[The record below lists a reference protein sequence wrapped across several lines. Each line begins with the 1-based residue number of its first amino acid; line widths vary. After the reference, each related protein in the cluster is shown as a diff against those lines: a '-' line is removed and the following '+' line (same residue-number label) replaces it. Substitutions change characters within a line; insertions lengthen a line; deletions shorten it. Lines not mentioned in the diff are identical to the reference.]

1 MSKLLDYQIPHVD
14 KLIRNLTQYNVCV
27 DASDTGT
34 GKTYSALYVAKKLNL
49 RPFIVCPKCV
59 ISSWK
64 KVAKTIGVDP
74 IYIINY
80 DQIIAPYIINQTQQ
94 DHKIRI
100 LNDYLEKTKLDN
112 EQNHN
117 PEQQSDIVLPE
128 FPADMPE
135 HVRNDILANTGKV
148 AKIKSAKTK
157 STKTKSATK
166 LTKTKT
172 NLPNADQQPNIK
184 QAEKLSYTEDQ
195 VKLHLQFCKKKFIP
209 VVDEAK
215 VALNDGTD
223 EENEEKEAVD
233 ATATA
238 KATAKAKGKKKT
250 VKPVAD
256 KLIGFEW
263 SLPNNAIVI
272 FDEVHR
278 CKNKK
283 TLHFQLLKSLREY
296 IGPNF
301 KCLILSATIADKI
314 NYFGPV
320 GYTLGWYTDIDKF
333 KIWLNKKAKDTGFS
347 LSKTIHHLLFPFY
360 GSRMRIAELGDLFP
374 HNQILPEC
382 YDMDNANQI
391 EAQYRIIQK
400 ALEDLRA
407 AKANAQC
414 ILEIILRAR
423 QMIEMLKYPTFCELI
438 DDHLESGLSV
448 VVFVNFNDTMNKLA
462 QTFET
467 TSVIHGKQTEAERQ
481 KVIEDFQSNRTT
493 IIIANIKAGGVGIS
507 LHDIHGGHPRVSIIS
522 PTWSAQDTMQTLG
535 RIHRAEGKTP
545 AIQKFVFCAGT
556 IEEYICDKL
565 REKLDD
571 MSMINDGVLHP
582 FPKLETDPET
592 DSETDNVSDNDTD
605 ANAVVETKKKT
616 KTNQAK
622 KGKSCSDY
630 LNI

>member
-94 DHKIRI
+94 DNKIRI
-100 LNDYLEKTKLDN
+100 LNDYLEKTKLD

-117 PEQQSDIVLPE
+117 HEQQSDIVLPE
-128 FPADMPE
+128 FSADMPE

-157 STKTKSATK
+157 YTKTKSATK

-233 ATATA
+233 GTTTA
-238 KATAKAKGKKKT
+238 KTKGKKKT

-283 TLHFQLLKSLREY
+283 TLHFQ
-296 IGPNF
+296 
-301 KCLILSATIADKI
+301 
-314 NYFGPV
+314 NY
-320 GYTLGWYTDIDKF
+320 
-333 KIWLNKKAKDTGFS
+333 S
-347 LSKTIHHLLFPFY
+347 
-360 GSRMRIAELGDLFP
+360 E
-374 HNQILPEC
+374 
-382 YDMDNANQI
+382 
-391 EAQYRIIQK
+391 
-400 ALEDLRA
+400 
-407 AKANAQC
+407 
-414 ILEIILRAR
+414 
-423 QMIEMLKYPTFCELI
+423 
-438 DDHLESGLSV
+438 
-448 VVFVNFNDTMNKLA
+448 
-462 QTFET
+462 
-467 TSVIHGKQTEAERQ
+467 
-481 KVIEDFQSNRTT
+481 
-493 IIIANIKAGGVGIS
+493 IS
-507 LHDIHGGHPRVSIIS
+507 LYC
-522 PTWSAQDTMQTLG
+522 LK
-535 RIHRAEGKTP
+535 E
-545 AIQKFVFCAGT
+545 
-556 IEEYICDKL
+556 
-565 REKLDD
+565 
-571 MSMINDGVLHP
+571 
-582 FPKLETDPET
+582 PE
-592 DSETDNVSDNDTD
+592 SSL
-605 ANAVVETKKKT
+605 
-616 KTNQAK
+616 
-622 KGKSCSDY
+622 Y
-630 LNI
+630 HH